1 MNMNINKHLWIYHKF
16 QVRWILMPTYN
27 STCMTPCLALDYCGN
42 IDMANDMP
50 CLTTA
55 KVLDHF
61 ILAWTYYRYAKHIPQ
76 KTVILFDIA
85 SEVPIEIS
93 DNCV

>member
-1 MNMNINKHLWIYHKF
+1 MNMNINKHLWTFISSFKYYGF
-16 QVRWILMPTYN
+16 SCQLIIFNLYD
-27 STCMTPCLALDYCGN
+27 PCLALDYCGN

-61 ILAWTYYRYAKHIPQ
+61 ILAWTYYAKHIPQ
-76 KTVILFDIA
+76 KTLILFDIT